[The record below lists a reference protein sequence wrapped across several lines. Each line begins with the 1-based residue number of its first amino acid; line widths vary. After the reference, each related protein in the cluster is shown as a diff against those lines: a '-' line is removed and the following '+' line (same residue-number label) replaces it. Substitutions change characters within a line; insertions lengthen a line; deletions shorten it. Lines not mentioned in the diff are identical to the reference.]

1 MKKKNYIVSKEYVIY
16 ANKDL
21 VLVIII
27 KNIIKLEIIVIKRE
41 DLAELLMTFEI

>member
-1 MKKKNYIVSKEYVIY
+1 MKKENYIVSKEYVIY